1 MTAIAE
7 LAVAEAVRD
16 DIEYEVVN
24 GIKEAKM
31 AGARHGGV
39 TARLMVEIG
48 IYLKTNKLGSIYTPD
63 TTFQIGDYER
73 LPDIS
78 FVAAERIPEA
88 GEPQGAWRL
97 APDLAVEVI
106 SPTDLHRNIQ
116 TKLRDYFAAGV
127 REVWLVEPEFKTVTV
142 YQSPTRNTILTEDEE
157 LTSTVLPGFRCDLRE
172 IFAVPTKA

>member
-1 MTAIAE
+1 MTATAE
-7 LAVAEAVRD
+7 LALAESVID
-16 DIEYEVVN
+16 DKEYEVVN

-48 IYLKTNKLGSIYTPD
+48 IYLKTNKLGTIYTPD

-78 FVAAERIPEA
+78 FVAAERMPED
-88 GEPQGAWRL
+88 GEPQGMWLL
-97 APDLAVEVI
+97 APDLAVEVL
-106 SPTDLHRNIQ
+106 SPNDLYSRVQ

-142 YQSPTRNTILTEDEE
+142 YQSPTRNAILTEEEE
-157 LTSTVLPGFRCDLRE
+157 LTSAVLPGFRCDLRE
-172 IFAVPTKA
+172 IFSSPAKP